1 MNSVKELILQE
12 EKRQQD
18 TLMMI
23 ASENY
28 TYPEVRDAVGSVL
41 MHKYS
46 EGYPGKRYYQ
56 GNAIIDEIEELA
68 IEETKKVF
76 DVPHANVQPY
86 SGSPANSAVY
96 FGLLNPGDTIMGLS
110 LSSGGHLTHGHPNIT
125 LSGKYYKSMQYGVTK
140 DGWID
145 YDALEELA
153 KKEKPKLIIAGL
165 TAYPRNLDWERFS
178 DIAKESE
185 SLLLAD
191 ISHIGGLVAAKA
203 INSPVPFVHVVTT
216 TTHKTLRGP
225 RGAIVMVTQ
234 KGLGHDLDMGKKINK
249 AVFPGLQGGPHDN
262 TTAGIAI
269 TMQKAQTNEFKEYA
283 KQVIKNAQVLAK
295 TLQANGIE
303 IITGGTDN
311 HLLVVDIRKQSIS
324 GKDGAVLLEQA
335 GIVVNSNTIPFD
347 PNPPMNPSGI
357 RLGTAALTTRG
368 MKEKEMKII
377 GEEIAKIIT
386 TSTVSE
392 LSKDNIAELTK
403 NFPIV

>member
-1 MNSVKELILQE
+1 
-12 EKRQQD
+12 
-18 TLMMI
+18 
-23 ASENY
+23 
-28 TYPEVRDAVGSVL
+28 
-41 MHKYS
+41 
-46 EGYPGKRYYQ
+46 
-56 GNAIIDEIEELA
+56 
-68 IEETKKVF
+68 
-76 DVPHANVQPY
+76 
-86 SGSPANSAVY
+86 
-96 FGLLNPGDTIMGLS
+96 
-110 LSSGGHLTHGHPNIT
+110 
-125 LSGKYYKSMQYGVTK
+125 
-140 DGWID
+140 
-145 YDALEELA
+145 
-153 KKEKPKLIIAGL
+153 
-165 TAYPRNLDWERFS
+165 
-178 DIAKESE
+178 
-185 SLLLAD
+185 
-191 ISHIGGLVAAKA
+191 
-203 INSPVPFVHVVTT
+203 VPFVHVVTT

>member
-1 MNSVKELILQE
+1 
-12 EKRQQD
+12 
-18 TLMMI
+18 
-23 ASENY
+23 
-28 TYPEVRDAVGSVL
+28 
-41 MHKYS
+41 
-46 EGYPGKRYYQ
+46 
-56 GNAIIDEIEELA
+56 
-68 IEETKKVF
+68 
-76 DVPHANVQPY
+76 
-86 SGSPANSAVY
+86 
-96 FGLLNPGDTIMGLS
+96 
-110 LSSGGHLTHGHPNIT
+110 
-125 LSGKYYKSMQYGVTK
+125 
-140 DGWID
+140 
-145 YDALEELA
+145 
-153 KKEKPKLIIAGL
+153 
-165 TAYPRNLDWERFS
+165 
-178 DIAKESE
+178 
-185 SLLLAD
+185 
-191 ISHIGGLVAAKA
+191 
-203 INSPVPFVHVVTT
+203 
-216 TTHKTLRGP
+216 
-225 RGAIVMVTQ
+225 MVTQ

>member
-1 MNSVKELILQE
+1 
-12 EKRQQD
+12 
-18 TLMMI
+18 
-23 ASENY
+23 
-28 TYPEVRDAVGSVL
+28 
-41 MHKYS
+41 
-46 EGYPGKRYYQ
+46 
-56 GNAIIDEIEELA
+56 
-68 IEETKKVF
+68 
-76 DVPHANVQPY
+76 
-86 SGSPANSAVY
+86 
-96 FGLLNPGDTIMGLS
+96 MGLS